1 MNAINRQKF
10 LAELAKLLTFM
21 YEEDRRYALDMYER
35 MFDIAEENEQWL
47 IQNLMSP
54 TRQAVIIARAY
65 DAKERKL
72 SVAAEW
78 REDGEENQNGETP
91 PFVLA
96 INKIFD
102 DLFPDDEEEEEEE
115 TEESDA
121 DQVSFFDQ
129 DENKKETKKH
139 RMPKAAVLL
148 NRTQEFE
155 SVTAEAV
162 EGIDLESILKEEG
175 QEDFWTARTDSD
187 TEPDAESE
195 PDPRVQIVDRA
206 EFYDPAEDRPD
217 AAAAEAPSEA
227 GADAESLSHSEPETS
242 EQHDTPQPETGAGVE
257 EQQKETLQT
266 GERPKKRRSIE
277 ELLGFRKEKKQS
289 DNPVSAVSEPSKA
302 LEQAATAAEQTESVE
317 PAEKAVEEK
326 TDPTAAEEKPR
337 NLSDRNEAA
346 GAPEKIMVK
355 AVPPETADITP
366 KEEQAPEKTA
376 QEQPAELPPSEKN
389 NAAEHEVAAES
400 DRSAV
405 KSRAAEESRAAAE
418 SRSAADFPQ
427 NPDADTKEPF
437 FSLPD
442 DAPVIRKPEPGKK
455 EEKAGPVERVP
466 NVPAMILFFIV
477 AIPSVPVMLVILAI
491 LVALCVSLSFGMIA
505 LGSIL
510 VLSAFSGFAVLAD
523 ILLLLGAALIALALG
538 LLLLW
543 LGIWLIAEVMAG
555 LIRSIGSLYREWC
568 YKEVPA
574 A

>member
-35 MFDIAEENEQWL
+35 MFDIAEGNEQWL

-54 TRQAVIIARAY
+54 TRQAVIIARSY

-72 SVAAEW
+72 SVSAEW
-78 REDGEENQNGETP
+78 ERTEEEDQNGETP

-102 DLFPDDEEEEEEE
+102 DLFPDDEEAEE

-148 NRTQEFE
+148 NQTQEFE

-175 QEDFWTARTDSD
+175 QEDFWTAQSDSD
-187 TEPDAESE
+187 TEPDAEAE

-206 EFYDPAEDRPD
+206 EYYDPAEDRPD
-217 AAAAEAPSEA
+217 AGAAEAPPETET
-227 GADAESLSHSEPETS
+227 DAEAPPQSKPEAS
-242 EQHDTPQPETGAGVE
+242 EQHDSPQPETGAGAE
-257 EQQKETLQT
+257 EQAKDTLQS

-289 DNPVSAVSEPSKA
+289 ENPVSAASEPSEA
-302 LEQAATAAEQTESVE
+302 LEQAATVTAQTEAAE
-317 PAEKAVEEK
+317 PAEKAGEEK
-326 TDPTAAEEKPR
+326 TAPTAVEEKPR
-337 NLSDRNEAA
+337 NLSDQNESAE
-346 GAPEKIMVK
+346 APAKITVK
-355 AVPPETADITP
+355 AVPLETADITP
-366 KEEQAPEKTA
+366 KEEQTPEKTA

-389 NAAEHEVAAES
+389 NAAEHEAAAES

-427 NPDADTKEPF
+427 NPDADAKEPF

-442 DAPVIRKPEPGKK
+442 DAPVIRKPETGKK
-455 EEKAGPVERVP
+455 EEKTVPVERVP

-523 ILLLLGAALIALALG
+523 ILLLLGAAIIALALG

-543 LGIWLIAEVMAG
+543 IGIWLIAEVMAG

>member
-102 DLFPDDEEEEEEE
+102 DLFPDDEEAEE

-121 DQVSFFDQ
+121 DQVSFCDQ

-206 EFYDPAEDRPD
+206 EFYDPAEDRLD

-227 GADAESLSHSEPETS
+227 GADAESSSHSEPETS

-289 DNPVSAVSEPSKA
+289 ENPVSAVSEPSKA

-317 PAEKAVEEK
+317 PAEKAGEEK
-326 TDPTAAEEKPR
+326 TDPATAEEKPR
-337 NLSDRNEAA
+337 NLSDQSESAEAPA
-346 GAPEKIMVK
+346 KIMVK
-355 AVPPETADITP
+355 AVPLETADITP
-366 KEEQAPEKTA
+366 KEEQTPEKTA
-376 QEQPAELPPSEKN
+376 QEKSEELPPSEKS
-389 NAAEHEVAAES
+389 NAAEHEAAAES

-405 KSRAAEESRAAAE
+405 KSRAAAE

-427 NPDADTKEPF
+427 NPDADAKEPF

-455 EEKAGPVERVP
+455 EEKTVPVERVS

>member
-35 MFDIAEENEQWL
+35 MFDIAEGDEQWL

-102 DLFPDDEEEEEEE
+102 DLFPDDEEAEE

-148 NRTQEFE
+148 NQTQEFE

-175 QEDFWTARTDSD
+175 QEDFWTAQSDSD
-187 TEPDAESE
+187 TEPDAEAE

-206 EFYDPAEDRPD
+206 EYYDPAEDRPD
-217 AAAAEAPSEA
+217 AAAAEAPPEA
-227 GADAESLSHSEPETS
+227 GADAESPSHSEPEAA
-242 EQHDTPQPETGAGVE
+242 EQHDSPQPETGAGAE
-257 EQQKETLQT
+257 EQPKETLQT

-289 DNPVSAVSEPSKA
+289 DNPVSAASEPTKA
-302 LEQAATAAEQTESVE
+302 LEQAAAAAQKEPVE
-317 PAEKAVEEK
+317 PAEKTVEEK
-326 TDPTAAEEKPR
+326 TDPATAEEKPR

-346 GAPEKIMVK
+346 EAPATIMVK
-355 AVPPETADITP
+355 AVPPETADNTP
-366 KEEQAPEKTA
+366 KEEQTPEKTA
-376 QEQPAELPPSEKN
+376 QEKSEELPPSEKN
-389 NAAEHEVAAES
+389 NAAEHEAAAES

-405 KSRAAEESRAAAE
+405 KSRAAAE

-427 NPDADTKEPF
+427 NPDADAKEPF

-455 EEKAGPVERVP
+455 EEKTVPVERVP

>member
-148 NRTQEFE
+148 NQTQEFE

-175 QEDFWTARTDSD
+175 QEDFWTAQSDSD
-187 TEPDAESE
+187 TEPDAEAE

-206 EFYDPAEDRPD
+206 EYYDPAEDRPD
-217 AAAAEAPSEA
+217 AAAAEAPPEA
-227 GADAESLSHSEPETS
+227 GADAESPSHSEPEAA
-242 EQHDTPQPETGAGVE
+242 EQHDSPQPETGAGVE
-257 EQQKETLQT
+257 EQPKETMQT

-277 ELLGFRKEKKQS
+277 ELLGFRKEKK
-289 DNPVSAVSEPSKA
+289 PSAESESAASEPSEA
-302 LEQAATAAEQTESVE
+302 LEQAATVTAQTEAAE
-317 PAEKAVEEK
+317 PAEKAGEEK
-326 TDPTAAEEKPR
+326 TDPTTVEEKPR

-366 KEEQAPEKTA
+366 KEEQTPEKTA
-376 QEQPAELPPSEKN
+376 QEQPAELPPSEKS
-389 NAAEHEVAAES
+389 NAAEHKAAAES

-405 KSRAAEESRAAAE
+405 KSRAAAE
-418 SRSAADFPQ
+418 RS
-427 NPDADTKEPF
+427 
-437 FSLPD
+437 
-442 DAPVIRKPEPGKK
+442 VRC
-455 EEKAGPVERVP
+455 R
-466 NVPAMILFFIV
+466 
-477 AIPSVPVMLVILAI
+477 
-491 LVALCVSLSFGMIA
+491 
-505 LGSIL
+505 
-510 VLSAFSGFAVLAD
+510 
-523 ILLLLGAALIALALG
+523 
-538 LLLLW
+538 
-543 LGIWLIAEVMAG
+543 
-555 LIRSIGSLYREWC
+555 RS
-568 YKEVPA
+568 
-574 A
+574 

>member
-35 MFDIAEENEQWL
+35 MFDIAEEDEQWL

-102 DLFPDDEEEEEEE
+102 DLFPDDEEEEE

-129 DENKKETKKH
+129 DEADRKETKKH

-148 NRTQEFE
+148 KRTQEFE
-155 SVTAEAV
+155 SVTAAAV
-162 EGIDLESILKEEG
+162 EEMDLDSILKEDD
-175 QEDFWTARTDSD
+175 QEDFWTDRTDSD
-187 TEPDAESE
+187 TDSDAEAE

-206 EFYDPAEDRPD
+206 EYYDPAEDRPD
-217 AAAAEAPSEA
+217 DGAAEAPPETET
-227 GADAESLSHSEPETS
+227 DAEAPPQSKPEAS
-242 EQHDTPQPETGAGVE
+242 EQHDSPQPETGAGAE
-257 EQQKETLQT
+257 EQAKDTLQS

-277 ELLGFRKEKKQS
+277 ELLGFRKEKKPNAES
-289 DNPVSAVSEPSKA
+289 ESAASEPSEA
-302 LEQAATAAEQTESVE
+302 LEQAATVTAQTEAAE
-317 PAEKAVEEK
+317 PAEKAGEEK
-326 TDPTAAEEKPR
+326 TDPTTVEEKPR

-366 KEEQAPEKTA
+366 KEEQTPEKTA
-376 QEQPAELPPSEKN
+376 QEQPAELPPSEKS
-389 NAAEHEVAAES
+389 NAAEHKAAAES

-427 NPDADTKEPF
+427 NPDADAKEPF

-455 EEKAGPVERVP
+455 EEKTVPVERVP

-574 A
+574 V